1 MSRLRKIWGA
11 ALWAAIRPGNSDN
24 LDALDRPIG
33 KAALPDRRRGGLP
46 VSHGGRD
53 LPPSSGDRRSAGIA
67 DPSDM
72 EGGE

>member
-1 MSRLRKIWGA
+1 
-11 ALWAAIRPGNSDN
+11 
-24 LDALDRPIG
+24 
-33 KAALPDRRRGGLP
+33 LPDRRRGGLP